1 MSNVSENFPPNITA
15 NVTFRVNLGKESV
28 YLINVA
34 DPGDNFTLEL
44 QGGLPSDS
52 TLEKISEGEYIFSWN
67 LTETTDRTLEFV
79 ANDTRGAAT
88 VFIPRVEVCP
98 CQNGGICTLNGID
111 TDDATVVMNCQCNN
125 CTSIFTTIIHNRW
138 YHSFSFL

>member
-1 MSNVSENFPPNITA
+1 M
-15 NVTFRVNLGKESV
+15 TFRVNLGKKSV
-28 YLINVA
+28 FVINVI
-34 DPGDNFTLEL
+34 DPGDNFTLKL
-44 QGGLPSDS
+44 
-52 TLEKISEGEYIFSWN
+52 EGELPRSSILENAGDGEYTFTWN

-98 CQNGGICTLNGID
+98 CQNGGICTLNGIV
-111 TDDATVVMNCQCNN
+111 TDDATVVMNCQCND
-125 CTSIFTTIIHNRW
+125 CKSKFTTMHHSSSL